1 VELAALRCA
10 VVGTPP
16 AAAGTRGQFLRL
28 LLAITCGC
36 CLVRMSAA
44 VARQDAARTEFDKAS
59 RIAGVV
65 ADQLITTGERSGG
78 EPSFDLSSVE
88 GTGAC

>member
-1 VELAALRCA
+1 
-10 VVGTPP
+10 
-16 AAAGTRGQFLRL
+16 
-28 LLAITCGC
+28 
-36 CLVRMSAA
+36 MSAA